1 MINHPKSRFS
11 PVFPLARLLRPYAQ
25 GIFTASDS
33 SRAKQKPP
41 TLKRLAAYQRVL
53 GCPSTRQDHCHHA
66 TRKPA
71 KFANLQ
77 RVPFASMC
85 HPPPPNCSM
94 ARMP

>member
-1 MINHPKSRFS
+1 
-11 PVFPLARLLRPYAQ
+11 
-25 GIFTASDS
+25 
-33 SRAKQKPP
+33 
-41 TLKRLAAYQRVL
+41 LKRLAAHQRVL
-53 GCPSTRQDHCHHA
+53 RCPSTRQDHCHHA

-71 KFANLQ
+71 KFASLQ